1 MPAIDLQLFKADQ
14 LLGMEKDIVY
24 ALDFY
29 LNPPIYIELLN
40 NIAKMWD
47 MKCESGEIQSE
58 LRYFKEKKES
68 YLRLKM
74 LYEKMDCLNLCIY

>member
-1 MPAIDLQLFKADQ
+1 MIDVRLFGADQ
-14 LLGMEKDIVY
+14 LLGMEKSIVL
-24 ALDFY
+24 ALDYF

-47 MKCESGEIQSE
+47 MKCESGEIKSE
-58 LRYFKEKKES
+58 VRYFRERKDS

-74 LYEKMDCLNLCIY
+74 LYEKMDCLNLCTY